1 MKFSC
6 YCGTKLTTIE
16 INDFKNR
23 VGAKITTNEFLSMS
37 RNRDIANESARKP
50 SNSKRMEIEAV
61 LFEIEIDLFKSTT
74 TVADITHLRKYK
86 GEKQVLFNLDAWFMV
101 NSVNY
106 DQREQLWLIKL
117 IAGDDRTLVNH
128 PHLKI
133 FSTEPNSRLQQLSYE
148 MYS

>member
-106 DQREQLWLIKL
+106 DQREQLWLTKL

-128 PHLKI
+128 PRLQI